1 MLHYYYCILPAVWLL
16 PFPFLPFLALPFPAA
31 PPCAFVL
38 LCVPQIRRM
47 LCRDVTIEAVAV
59 DQAGGNG
66 IFLSNHCWR
75 TNLLSNTIGHAG
87 DSAIV
92 LVGSTRYMNGTA
104 DTYPAYTNI
113 SNNLCYEMGY
123 YGKQTAAYFK
133 SIAYRTRLVN
143 NVFYNSPRS
152 LVNYNDAYRG
162 GDLMEGNVM
171 WGAVKETNDQ

>member
-1 MLHYYYCILPAVWLL
+1 MI
-16 PFPFLPFLALPFPAA
+16 
-31 PPCAFVL
+31 
-38 LCVPQIRRM
+38 
-47 LCRDVTIEAVAV
+47 DNDT
-59 DQAGGNG
+59 DTDTDTDTAGGNG

-75 TNLLSNTIGHAG
+75 TNLLGNTIAHAG
-87 DSAIV
+87 DSAIL

-113 SNNLCYEMGY
+113 SNNLLFEMGF

-133 SIAYRTRLVN
+133 SIAYKTNLVN
-143 NVFYNSPRS
+143 NVFFNSPRS

-171 WGAVKETNDQ
+171 WGAVKETADHASFNVSNSHHHRPSILAGSSTKDPSDTLLPVCCPPRARSPEL

>member
-1 MLHYYYCILPAVWLL
+1 M
-16 PFPFLPFLALPFPAA
+16 
-31 PPCAFVL
+31 
-38 LCVPQIRRM
+38 
-47 LCRDVTIEAVAV
+47 V

-75 TNLLSNTIGHAG
+75 TTIIGNTIAHAG

-92 LVGSTRYMNGTA
+92 LVGSTHFMNGTR
-104 DTYPAYTNI
+104 DSYPAFTNI
-113 SNNLCYEMGY
+113 TNNLCFEMGY

-133 SIAYRTRLVN
+133 SIAFQTQLVN

-162 GDLMEGNVM
+162 GDLMQGNVM